1 MAITPCFDPTTGA
14 SGGASGGGGTPSLD
28 AVAFTV
34 VDLTDG
40 SWTLYDP
47 DSAVQSVA
55 FAGGF
60 NTVTFNALLASSN
73 NNWSTTGDHR
83 APRWYKLL
91 TIGANQVVTGSHMA
105 FTSRLQDDNTVN
117 DFNRQVVIG
126 PAIDPGAIPS
136 LTILGTGG
144 QFNKTTAGSPAYGT
158 WQVNAS
164 TTSASA
170 SNVYGK
176 TTVAWMGDSAG
187 AGVYVNLDTNDEAV
201 NSGSRNSNQNNLTGG
216 AVANV
221 YVMVGVGPRGSADAI
236 ALNDQMKFKA
246 GYIALTTEVP

>member
-1 MAITPCFDPTTGA
+1 
-14 SGGASGGGGTPSLD
+14 
-28 AVAFTV
+28 
-34 VDLTDG
+34 
-40 SWTLYDP
+40 
-47 DSAVQSVA
+47 VQSVA

-60 NTVTFNALLASSN
+60 NTVTFNAFGGNSTY
-73 NNWSTTGDHR
+73 NWSATGDHR
-83 APRWYKLL
+83 SPRWYKLL
-91 TIGANQVVTGSHMA
+91 AVGANQVVTGSHMA

-117 DFNRQVVIG
+117 DFNRQLVFG
-126 PAIDPGAIPS
+126 PAIDPS
-136 LTILGTGG
+136 LIASLSILGTGG
-144 QFNKTTAGSPAYGT
+144 QFNKTTAGNPAYGT

-170 SNVYGK
+170 SNAYGK

-187 AGVYVNLDTNDEAV
+187 AGVYVNLDSSNEAV

-221 YVMVGVGPRGSADAI
+221 YVMVGVGPRGSADTV

-246 GYIALTTEVP
+246 SYIALTTEVP